1 MINNDKLTIHIGSG
15 ESSQSRLPQKRA
27 AQYFELVIKLSC
39 MVSLSSVSVSLE
51 SEPKLENV
59 VAELAPESMPP

>member
-1 MINNDKLTIHIGSG
+1 MTIHIGSG
-15 ESSQSRLPQKRA
+15 ESSQSRHLGYPRKEQLSILI
-27 AQYFELVIKLSC
+27 LVIKLSC